1 MYKEYLITGIV
12 LLLSIGQVFS
22 QDTSKNSKNNQ
33 ATLIPFADPNHD
45 SARIDRNMHKPHA
58 EINLRGAAVPG
69 TTSGTLGSSVNPN
82 TRFVIPFDGNKKKPG
97 SK

>member
-1 MYKEYLITGIV
+1 MYKKYLITGII

-33 ATLIPFADPNHD
+33 VSLIPFTDPNPD
-45 SARIDRNMHKPHA
+45 SARVDRNINKPHA
-58 EINLRGAAVPG
+58 EINLMGASVPG

-82 TRFVIPFDGNKKKPG
+82 TGFVIPFGGNKKKPD